1 MKKMA
6 LLLAFLLVVSFP
18 VSAQAATP
26 EEVSPLALKVY
37 PSISFDGTTAKCSV
51 TVIADNMSDSISVTL
66 KLWKGSS
73 CVASW
78 KSSGEG
84 YVNFSVKEIV
94 TLGLEYK
101 LTADVII
108 NGVPKPTV
116 SVSGIC

>member
-1 MKKMA
+1 MMKVIRATKHHCTA
-6 LLLAFLLVVSFP
+6 YSF
-18 VSAQAATP
+18 TP
-26 EEVSPLALKVY
+26 
-37 PSISFDGTTAKCSV
+37 F
-51 TVIADNMSDSISVTL
+51 SISVTL